1 MLIVGLGNPGENYAQ
16 TRHNVGS
23 WVIERLSKRYSVKLR
38 SKGKAKIGT
47 FNISNTIIH
56 IMKTKT
62 YLNESGKPIISQL
75 SQLHLS
81 TTNLIIICDDIDL
94 PNASLRLRQSGGHGG
109 HNGLRSVISALGTT
123 EFNRI
128 RIGIDRPYDDGQPI
142 RSPDQIANWVLSQPN
157 SEEFEELKIAIS
169 TIVDS
174 IEIIVNSSFENAM
187 TLLN

>member
-1 MLIVGLGNPGENYAQ
+1 MSLKNIFNEFRKNIVENIPSSSKANSNANTLLIVGLGNPGENYAQ

-109 HNGLRSVISALGTT
+109 HN
-123 EFNRI
+123 
-128 RIGIDRPYDDGQPI
+128 
-142 RSPDQIANWVLSQPN
+142 
-157 SEEFEELKIAIS
+157 
-169 TIVDS
+169 
-174 IEIIVNSSFENAM
+174 
-187 TLLN
+187 